1 MGGGPKIVGNPENI
15 KEDDAELSSRI
26 RPIELIKH
34 NPQLFHMNF
43 FDVGQQYEI
52 LGGYKT
58 FAMQLLGG
66 VLAFAYF
73 RGGRATRSYNY
84 YTDVH
89 GGFFRFFFGAA
100 VGTGIGYLKFGD
112 RQKMHNAYVAERL
125 RKRYPASIDLHA
137 SDLWQYKGVPAS
149 HSFYQWK

>member
-1 MGGGPKIVGNPENI
+1 MGGGPKIIGNPENI
-15 KEDDAELSSRI
+15 KEEDAELNNRI
-26 RPIELIKH
+26 RPVEFIKH

-43 FDVGQQYEI
+43 FDVSQQYEI

-58 FAMQLLGG
+58 LTMQLLGG

-84 YTDVH
+84 YMDVH
-89 GGFFRFFFGAA
+89 GGMFRAFFGAT

-125 RKRYPASIDLHA
+125 RKRYPASLDLHTT
-137 SDLWQYKGVPAS
+137 DLWQYKGVQAS